1 MKKIINFLLKSF
13 MTFSFFIVNTPIF
26 WIIIK
31 YINKI
36 LGRPIVSMFVT
47 YPAEKRYAKYYTFDW
62 VFNRYQWKM
71 GLIGI
76 HYQNGHFGLNFAIAT
91 YEEKLIH
98 INNQESFKKMIHN
111 IIKKKD
117 YAGIEYINY
126 GGVIPSYV
134 DKRGLPNFQSAG
146 KELIA
151 SVVVESVYQMLEKE
165 NIDKKDA
172 FCYILG
178 GKGFIGTEVA
188 KIIEEKGDFPYLIVE
203 KDDEYTLNENISHN
217 KDYRVIV
224 NISRKG
230 VFETYSES
238 MDDKCLLL
246 NEVFPPPRIKGL
258 PLKAAYHLKGIKAK
272 VIPSMP
278 YDYSNVMPCCSLV
291 VDPKKES
298 NFDVVI
304 KKIQ

>member
-1 MKKIINFLLKSF
+1 MKKIMSFLMKSF
-13 MTFSFFIVNTPIF
+13 MTFSFFIVNTTIF
-26 WIIIK
+26 WRAIK
-31 YINKI
+31 VINK
-36 LGRPIVSMFVT
+36 LFKRPIVSMFVT

-62 VFNRYQWKM
+62 VFNKFQWKM

-76 HYQNGHFGLNFAIAT
+76 HHQNGHFGLNFAIAT

-98 INNQESFKKMIHN
+98 PDNKEKFSQMIHA
-111 IIKKKD
+111 IIEKKD
-117 YAGIEYINY
+117 YANIQYINY

-134 DKRGLPNFQSAG
+134 DKRGLPTYQSAG

-151 SVVVESVYQMLEKE
+151 EVIVESVYQMLEKE
-165 NIDKKDA
+165 HIDKESV

-178 GKGFIGTEVA
+178 GRGFIGTEVA
-188 KIIEEKGDFPYLIVE
+188 NIIEKKGHFPYLIVE
-203 KDDEYTLNENISHN
+203 KDDNYTLKENISNN
-217 KDYRVIV
+217 KNHRVIINV
-224 NISRKG
+224 SRKG
-230 VFETYSES
+230 VFESYAES
-238 MDDKCLLL
+238 MDNNCLLL
-246 NEVFPPPRIKGL
+246 NEVFPPPRIKEVN
-258 PLKAAYHLKGIKAK
+258 LKAAYHLKGIKAK

-291 VDPKKES
+291 MDPEKET